1 MSRMT
6 TLNPE
11 KIGFMNLADTDL
23 LVEAATGEIDLNE
36 VARDILAKRGLDQES
51 SSSPRAASWL
61 MKPPRRSRGPGAK
74 SRRTCPGAH
83 GRGDWSTA
91 C

>member
-11 KIGFMNLADTDL
+11 KISFMNLADTDL

-36 VARDILAKRGLDQES
+36 VARDILAKRGLDQRSGRWIGFEAARKQFQS
-51 SSSPRAASWL
+51 SGSQLVDEATKEISRPR
-61 MKPPRRSRGPGAK
+61 G
-74 SRRTCPGAH
+74 
-83 GRGDWSTA
+83 
-91 C
+91 